1 MQTQKQLSSM
11 DNVTTVSTSSPKL
24 SSANSQRTSTSSS
37 VTPTAAQC
45 LNGPNQ
51 DLSVTGRV
59 DDPLSQ
65 HALDRHHHHHH
76 QLNAVQYPYPQL
88 YNCST
93 PVHSPAR
100 MHTPYYSS
108 APMPYPLHPTGM
120 PAYPTFHPRA
130 QSHYPYNQ
138 ANVQQLQRQNSYPG
152 MTCTMAKQVKRQS
165 ELQERLETEDCVFQ
179 LLRLSQQNHLSNA
192 PPTPQ
197 QRSKL
202 QSQTVKDSVMIKS
215 QLKRSSLES
224 DNDDDQHQQEQEVEN
239 KIPRPPNAF
248 MLYRKDHHHLIK
260 KEMQENPQDHS
271 GKQFTVPEISK
282 VLGARWKSES
292 EEVKMKYHEMA
303 RLADEEHRKLY
314 PGYKYS
320 PKKRRKLAGS
330 YNNQAADKLINQNN
344 KLNA

>member
-11 DNVTTVSTSSPKL
+11 DNAAAVSTSSPKL
-24 SSANSQRTSTSSS
+24 SSGNSQRTSQSSS
-37 VTPTAAQC
+37 VTSAAAQC
-45 LNGPNQ
+45 LNIPDQ
-51 DLSVTGRV
+51 DPSLTRRV
-59 DDPLSQ
+59 DDLLSQ
-65 HALDRHHHHHH
+65 HAPYRHHHH
-76 QLNAVQYPYPQL
+76 QLHAAQYPYPQL

-120 PAYPTFHPRA
+120 PAYPTFHP
-130 QSHYPYNQ
+130 HYPHNQ

-152 MTCTMAKQVKRQS
+152 MTCTMTKQAKRQS

-202 QSQTVKDSVMIKS
+202 QSQTGKDSVMLKS

-224 DNDDDQHQQEQEVEN
+224 DNDNDDNQHQQEQEVEN

-260 KEMQENPQDHS
+260 KEMQENCQDHS

-282 VLGARWKSES
+282 VLGARWKAES

-303 RLADEEHRKLY
+303 RLADEEHRKLF

-320 PKKRRKLAGS
+320 PKKRRKLTGS
-330 YNNQAADKLINQNN
+330 QNNQVVDNKLINSNN